1 MEENQEENETQ
12 NLNPKDCDPALKPTE
27 PQPGGS
33 PLGKWDCDTKTG
45 TYFWND
51 PQVAE

>member
-1 MEENQEENETQ
+1 MKKEEENE
-12 NLNPKDCDPALKPTE
+12 NLNVKDCDPALKPTHR
-27 PQPGGS
+27 PPGAS

-51 PQVAE
+51 PQIAIEE